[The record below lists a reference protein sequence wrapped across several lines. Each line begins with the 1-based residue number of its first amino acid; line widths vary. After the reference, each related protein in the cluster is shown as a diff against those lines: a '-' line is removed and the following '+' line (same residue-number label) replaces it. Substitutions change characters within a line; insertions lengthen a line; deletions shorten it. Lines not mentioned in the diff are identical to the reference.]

1 MTMRPPLIAVA
12 AFAALTVLPLAGP
25 LSAQSAAPAD
35 LARGKTQFARCQS
48 CHTIN
53 AGGPKRIGPNLNGI
67 IGKPAGKQP
76 GFRYTPA
83 MTNSGITWTP
93 EKLDA
98 FIAKP
103 RAVVPGTSMV
113 FAGIPDPAARK
124 ALVAYIA
131 AAK

>member
-1 MTMRPPLIAVA
+1 MRAPIIAAA
-12 AFAALTVLPLAGP
+12 AFATLAALPLTAP

-48 CHTIN
+48 CHTID

-67 IGKPAGKQP
+67 IGKTAGKQP

-83 MTNSGITWTP
+83 MTKSGIKWTP
-93 EKLDA
+93 EQLDA

-113 FAGIPDPAARK
+113 FAGIADPAARK